1 MHPAG
6 RRRMRAGTVRS
17 VAGDWVEFDDGPK
30 RRVIRRRLGRLWP
43 FVLAFGTASAFMS
56 KGGPSPFQSFGWIA
70 VPIWFAG
77 WGLVLLA
84 AWGVLHLVSR
94 PFAIDRERGLVRIRG
109 RVVPFS
115 AVDSAELEPFTNLDP
130 DLLSIRLGIRKR
142 RTVVLVIREGRE
154 ATVTGAHRDALLA
167 ALAGSSI
174 TRPSSVHDPT
184 GRFARFNFPG
194 SLDKAGAAEVVEHP
208 PQVGVAGP

>member
-1 MHPAG
+1 
-6 RRRMRAGTVRS
+6 MRTGTVRAM
-17 VAGDWVEFDDGPK
+17 AGDRVEFDDEPK

-56 KGGPSPFQSFGWIA
+56 KGGATPFQLLGWIA
-70 VPIWFAG
+70 VPIWFTG

-94 PFAIDRERGLVRIRG
+94 PFAIDRERELVRIRG

-115 AVDSAELEPFTNLDP
+115 AVDLAELEPFTNLDP
-130 DLLSIRLGIRKR
+130 DLLSLRLGVRGR
-142 RTVVLVIREGRE
+142 RTVVIVIREGRE
-154 ATVTGAHRDALLA
+154 AAVTGEHRDALLA
-167 ALAGSSI
+167 LLAGSSI